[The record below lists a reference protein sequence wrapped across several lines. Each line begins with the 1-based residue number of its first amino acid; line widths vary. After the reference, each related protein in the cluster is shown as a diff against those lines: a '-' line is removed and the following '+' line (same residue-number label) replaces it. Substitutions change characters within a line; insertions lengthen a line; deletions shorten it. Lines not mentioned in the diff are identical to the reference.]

1 MSDRSESYA
10 AHRLAEETGTPRERF
25 TADDKPLPELDEL
38 EPVTDGGVDQG
49 ESEVEQFDPADY
61 DNVRD
66 ALREAPAG
74 YGVESVIDYFDP
86 VVDGGHEVDVDV

>member
-1 MSDRSESYA
+1 MTDRSESHA
-10 AHRLAEETGTPRERF
+10 AQRLAEETGEPRERF
-25 TADDKPLPELDEL
+25 TAGDKPLPELDEL